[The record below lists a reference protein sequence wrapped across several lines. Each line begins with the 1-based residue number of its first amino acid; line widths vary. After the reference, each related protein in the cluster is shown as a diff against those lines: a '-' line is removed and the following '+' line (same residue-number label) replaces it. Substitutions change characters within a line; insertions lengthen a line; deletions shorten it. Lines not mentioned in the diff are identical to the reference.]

1 MKLSY
6 YFDFANNITV
16 ELFSILCWY
25 PILLVENSS
34 NLMDFIVTEKARAN
48 PKACDVPRVAISC
61 IPISCDLRRIFL
73 IQHRIEDRFPEK
85 PRRKGSRSIA
95 LYRASSSCP
104 IGRNRTLVSSITAFT
119 SLMSQAFIFRV
130 PQAP

>member
-6 YFDFANNITV
+6 YFDFANNIPV

-34 NLMDFIVTEKARAN
+34 NLMDFVVTEKARAN
-48 PKACDVPRVAISC
+48 PKACDIPRVAISC

-73 IQHRIEDRFPEK
+73 IQHRIEDRLPEK
-85 PRRKGSRSIA
+85 PRRKGSRSIV
-95 LYRASSSCP
+95 LNKGQLLLPYRAK
-104 IGRNRTLVSSITAFT
+104 
-119 SLMSQAFIFRV
+119 
-130 PQAP
+130 